1 MARKLVTDDRQKL
14 RADAEARLALGPRPG
29 ASRPPT
35 AALQQELLVHQI
47 ELEMQNEELRQ
58 IHLELETARDQYVD
72 LYDFAPIGYLTVD
85 GRGHV
90 ARANLTA
97 ATLLGLERK
106 NLVGR
111 PFASFVA
118 PGGLTSWKLLL
129 SQVQASAGPHALDL
143 TFRRKDGASFDGHL
157 HCQRWDGP
165 DADSGVRI
173 VLADNSVAR
182 NVERALQ
189 ERDAKLRAYFESPA
203 VGIAITS
210 PAKGWVDVNDRACA
224 MLGYSRDELSRL
236 TWLELTHP
244 DDIAADTAEFDRLL
258 SDEKDRYALDK
269 RFIRKDGTV
278 LWAAL
283 SVSCVRRPDH
293 GIEYFVALIQD
304 ISRRKQVET
313 ALRESAQHQRNLFD
327 NLDAGVVVHA
337 PDTSIVQSN
346 RKAGVLLGLTPDQMQ
361 GKVSVDP
368 GWRFTRENGTT
379 MPVEE
384 YPVARV
390 LATNAPVADQVL
402 GIDRPGRG
410 GRAWVLVNAYPE
422 LDEARGL
429 RQIVVTFVDMTR
441 RKEVEVALRDSE
453 ARFRTL
459 ADSSPVGIFQ
469 ADTDGINVYLN
480 MAAAEILGQTPE
492 AGRGMGW
499 QESLHADDRERVSRE
514 WYEAVAARRVY
525 SSEHRFV
532 KPGGEVVIT
541 RVYADAIRDAEDK
554 VTGYVGVM
562 IDATRHREA
571 EMQLALAS
579 RLAALGT
586 LVAGVA
592 HEVNNPLAATLSDL
606 ELALSVVKEVQGRVQ
621 GSDAI
626 DREVEGHRLDE
637 VVEELE
643 DAQEG
648 ARRIDRIVKEL
659 KIFARPDLSRQVVS
673 LADIVRKAMLWLP
686 AAVGKAATVGVKDGG
701 APVVQAS
708 FGQIEQVVVNLVTNA
723 AKATKPGK
731 HGSILI
737 RIGPGSPGT
746 ARLDVVDQGTGIAPE
761 LLGRI
766 FEPFFSTREVGKGMG
781 LGLAVSHAIVKSH
794 GGRLTV
800 ESEVGKGSTFR
811 VELPAASAEA

>member
-1 MARKLVTDDRQKL
+1 
-14 RADAEARLALGPRPG
+14 
-29 ASRPPT
+29 
-35 AALQQELLVHQI
+35 
-47 ELEMQNEELRQ
+47 MQNEELRQ
-58 IHLELETARDQYVD
+58 IHLELEAARDQYVD
-72 LYDFAPIGYLTVD
+72 LYDFAPIGYLTLD

-90 ARANLTA
+90 TRANLTA

-106 NLVGR
+106 DLVGR
-111 PFASFVA
+111 PFASFVV
-118 PGGLTSWKLLL
+118 PGGLAPWKVLL
-129 SQVQASAGPHALDL
+129 SQVRTSAGPHALDL
-143 TFRRKDGASFDGHL
+143 AFRRKDGTSFDGHL
-157 HCQRWDGP
+157 RCQRRDGP
-165 DADSGVRI
+165 DTDSGVRV
-173 VLADNSVAR
+173 VLADNSAAR

-189 ERDAKLRAYFESPA
+189 GRDAKLRAYFESPA

-210 PAKGWVDVNDRACA
+210 PEKGWVDVNDRTCA
-224 MLGYSRDELSRL
+224 MLGYSGEELSHL

-244 DDIAADTAEFDRLL
+244 DDVAADTAEFDRLL
-258 SDEKDRYALDK
+258 ADEKDRYALDK

-283 SVSCVRRPDH
+283 SVSCVRRPDR

-304 ISRRKQVET
+304 IGRRKQVEK
-313 ALRESAQHQRNLFD
+313 ALREIAQHQRSLFD

-346 RKAGVLLGLTPDQMQ
+346 RKAGLLLGLTPDQMQ

-368 GWRFTRENGTT
+368 GWRFIRENGTT

-390 LATNAPVADQVL
+390 LATNAPVGDQLL
-402 GIDRPGRG
+402 GIDRPAG

-422 LDEARGL
+422 FDEGRDL

-441 RKEVEVALRDSE
+441 RKEVEEALRDSE
-453 ARFRTL
+453 VRFRTL

-469 ADTDGINVYLN
+469 ADAGGINVYLN
-480 MAAAEILGQTPE
+480 GAAAEILGQTPE
-492 AGRGMGW
+492 EGRGKGW
-499 QESLHADDRERVSRE
+499 HEALHPDDRERVARE
-514 WYEAVAARRVY
+514 WYEAVASRRVY
-525 SSEHRFV
+525 ASEHRFV
-532 KPGGEVVIT
+532 KPGGAVVIA
-541 RVYADAIRDAEDK
+541 RVYAAAMRDAEDR

-562 IDATRHREA
+562 IDATQQREA

-592 HEVNNPLAATLSDL
+592 HEVNNPLAATLADL
-606 ELALSVVKEVQGRVQ
+606 ELALSVVKEVRGRVQ
-621 GSDAI
+621 GSDAL

-637 VVEELE
+637 VVEELA
-643 DAQEG
+643 DAHEG

-659 KIFARPDLSRQVVS
+659 KIFARPDLGRAAVS
-673 LADIVRKAMLWLP
+673 LADVVRKAMLWLP
-686 AAVGKAATVGVKDGG
+686 AAVGKAATVGVEDGG
-701 APVVQAS
+701 APAVWAS
-708 FGQIEQVVVNLVTNA
+708 FGQIEQVVVNLATNA

-731 HGSILI
+731 HGAITI
-737 RIGPGSPGT
+737 RIGPGSPGM

-761 LLGRI
+761 ILPRI
-766 FEPFFSTREVGKGMG
+766 FEPFFTTRDAGKGMG
-781 LGLAVSHAIVKSH
+781 LGLAVCHAIVTSH
-794 GGRLTV
+794 GGKFTV

-811 VELPAASAEA
+811 IELPAAPAEI

>member
-1 MARKLVTDDRQKL
+1 MARKLLTDDRQKL
-14 RADAEARLALGPRPG
+14 RTDAEARFALGPRRE

-35 AALQQELLVHQI
+35 AALQQELQVHQI

-58 IHLELETARDQYVD
+58 IHLELEAARDQYVD
-72 LYDFAPIGYLTVD
+72 LYDFAPIGYLTLD

-90 ARANLTA
+90 TRANLTA

-106 NLVGR
+106 DLVGR

-118 PGGLTSWKLLL
+118 PGGLAPWKHLL
-129 SQVQASAGPHALDL
+129 SQVRMSAEPHALDL

-157 HCQRWDGP
+157 HGQRWDGP
-165 DADSGVRI
+165 AADSGVRI

-224 MLGYSRDELSRL
+224 MLGYSREELARL
-236 TWLELTHP
+236 TWLVLTHP
-244 DDIAADTAEFDRLL
+244 DDVASDTAEFDRLVA
-258 SDEKDRYALDK
+258 DEKDRYALDK
-269 RFIRKDGTV
+269 RFIRKDGSV

-283 SVSCVRRPDH
+283 SVSCVRLPDRS
-293 GIEYFVALIQD
+293 IEYFVALIQD
-304 ISRRKQVET
+304 IGRRKQLET
-313 ALRESAQHQRNLFD
+313 ALGESAQHQRNLFD

-346 RKAGVLLGLTPDQMQ
+346 RKAGVLLGLTPDQMR
-361 GKVSVDP
+361 GKVAVDP

-390 LATNAPVADQVL
+390 LATNAPFVDQVL
-402 GIDRPGRG
+402 GIDRPGAG

-422 LDEARGL
+422 FDEGRDL
-429 RQIVVTFVDMTR
+429 RQVVVTFVDMTR
-441 RKEVEVALRDSE
+441 RKEVEEALRDSE

-459 ADSSPVGIFQ
+459 ADSSPVGIFE
-469 ADTDGINVYLN
+469 ADAGGINVYLN
-480 MAAAEILGQTPE
+480 GAATEILGQTPE
-492 AGRGMGW
+492 EGRGRGW
-499 QESLHADDRERVSRE
+499 QESLHPDDRERVSRE
-514 WYEAVAARRVY
+514 WYEAVASRRVY

-532 KPGGEVVIT
+532 KPGGEVVVT
-541 RVYADAIRDAEDK
+541 RVYADAMRDAHDE

-562 IDATRHREA
+562 IDATEQREA
-571 EMQLALAS
+571 EMQLAMAS

-592 HEVNNPLAATLSDL
+592 HEVNNPLAATLADL
-606 ELALSVVKEVQGRVQ
+606 ELALSVVKEVRGRVQ
-621 GSDAI
+621 GSEAL
-626 DREVEGHRLDE
+626 DREVEAHRLDE
-637 VVEELE
+637 AVEELA

-648 ARRIDRIVKEL
+648 ARRIERIVKEL
-659 KIFARPDLSRQVVS
+659 RVFARPDLRREVVS
-673 LADIVRKAMLWLP
+673 LADIVKKAMLWLP
-686 AAVGKAATVGVKDGG
+686 ATVGKAATVGVEDGG
-701 APVVQAS
+701 APVIRAV
-708 FGQIEQVVVNLVTNA
+708 FGQIEQVVVALVTNA
-723 AKATKPGK
+723 ARATKPGER
-731 HGSILI
+731 GAVTI
-737 RIGPGSPGT
+737 RVGPGSPGM
-746 ARLDVVDQGTGIAPE
+746 ARLEVMDHGTGIDPK

-766 FEPFFSTREVGKGMG
+766 FEPFFTTSDVGKGMG
-781 LGLAVSHAIVKSH
+781 LGLAVSHAIVTSH
-794 GGRLTV
+794 GGTLTV
-800 ESEVGKGSTFR
+800 TSEVGMGSTFR
-811 VELPAASAEA
+811 MEIPAAPAEG